1 MGSAG
6 RDACSHRQIV
16 NTRLLG
22 DVRLCSHVCLHKRY
36 AMCDRFSPV
45 VKTSVLRARH
55 QSSRWLSSADISAT
69 ASPFLSRRS
78 AQAADGICFSD
89 VRPRVCC
96 RRASLGERVCSQG
109 DPCRAGGCLQGVGLA
124 LSMRIAPFVC
134 PGLPGLARPD
144 SAQAGPDGRGG
155 QEGAGQRWRRDE
167 R

>member
-6 RDACSHRQIV
+6 RDACSHGQIV

-69 ASPFLSRRS
+69 ASPFLFRRS

-96 RRASLGERVCSQG
+96 RRASLGDRVCSQG
-109 DPCRAGGCLQGVGLA
+109 HPCREGWTTAWGEIGFVNANCSISPAPACPSGIGSGRAQGRRKA
-124 LSMRIAPFVC
+124 
-134 PGLPGLARPD
+134 
-144 SAQAGPDGRGG
+144 GRGRPAV
-155 QEGAGQRWRRDE
+155 ET
-167 R
+167 